1 MKKNDK
7 GLYRTA
13 ITINGK
19 RKWFS
24 GKTRKDVMQK
34 IAMYRIEEKES
45 ITFGSV
51 AEKWQEDN
59 WDRLRF
65 GSYRTYAPCLERAVQ
80 KFGKTDIDKL
90 KPIEIQTWLRDLGRT
105 YAFKTVANHKS
116 IVSQVCDYAIVNLGI
131 DMYNPCDKV
140 KMPAGLKKGTRNA
153 LSADERTAIL
163 STTKDENQLAF
174 LILFTGCRL
183 GEALALQIKDIDMKN
198 NVVHITK
205 SVAFHGNQ
213 PVIQTTKTENGI
225 RDVPLLSPLKDRLKE
240 LNLPREAY
248 IVSGEKPMTKSA
260 LYRRWDAFC
269 KAKGI
274 HIDRH
279 TIRHQY
285 ATTLYEAGI
294 DAKTA
299 QDLLGHAQI
308 ATTMDIYTHISA
320 EKKLKDFMKLETFVA
335 NDF

>member
-34 IAMYRIEEKES
+34 IALYRIEEKES

-183 GEALALQIKDIDMKN
+183 GEALALQMKDIDMKN

-205 SVAFHGNQ
+205 SVAFHGTADSW
-213 PVIQTTKTENGI
+213 VDTEMVEECCRIMDIPLHIIKDANHSLETG
-225 RDVPLLSPLKDRLKE
+225 DVDQDIKE
-240 LNLPREAY
+240 LRKIMKTVRDYA
-248 IVSGEKPMTKSA
+248 GQ
-260 LYRRWDAFC
+260 DA
-269 KAKGI
+269 
-274 HIDRH
+274 
-279 TIRHQY
+279 
-285 ATTLYEAGI
+285 
-294 DAKTA
+294 
-299 QDLLGHAQI
+299 
-308 ATTMDIYTHISA
+308 
-320 EKKLKDFMKLETFVA
+320 
-335 NDF
+335 